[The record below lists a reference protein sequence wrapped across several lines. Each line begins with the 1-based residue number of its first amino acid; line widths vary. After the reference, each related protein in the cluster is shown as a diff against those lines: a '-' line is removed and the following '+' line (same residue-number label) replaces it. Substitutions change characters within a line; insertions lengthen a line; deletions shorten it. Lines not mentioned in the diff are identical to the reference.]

1 MSPYSVGA
9 VAATE
14 GVVQVSVVR
23 LVALVGCG
31 GSVALGW
38 LGCVWLVETYLA
50 AVVKCSLVRGTM
62 SLMGACNHA
71 PAPMP
76 EVE

>member
-38 LGCVWLVETYLA
+38 LGCVWLVETYFGGCCEMFVGKRDN
-50 AVVKCSLVRGTM
+50 VVDGGV
-62 SLMGACNHA
+62 
-71 PAPMP
+71 
-76 EVE
+76 